1 MEVLL
6 LVSMISGR
14 SSTSLWRLLAI
25 MVIAG
30 ALSAC
35 GAQQVTVKGDF
46 PTPLMDPM
54 PLRIGIWYDEEFSTH
69 EFFDD
74 AAGRSEASWLVKT
87 GEAQVQMWDTVLG
100 SMFVE
105 LVPMRGKPGGGEMNQ
120 VVDAILVPPID
131 ELQYAIP
138 LHTNVK
144 VYAIWLRYRFELML
158 NHGDE
163 IANWTMTSYG
173 KTPTAFMRSDTGAVN
188 LAAVMALRDA
198 GANFATNFAR
208 VPDVQNWLEQRSNPA
223 SRNATLQSQSRSQ
236 QEAEPTTDQAQAR
249 SDTDTSAPIPA
260 PQPAPQPISPDTTD
274 ERAGS

>member
-1 MEVLL
+1 
-6 LVSMISGR
+6 
-14 SSTSLWRLLAI
+14 
-25 MVIAG
+25 
-30 ALSAC
+30 
-35 GAQQVTVKGDF
+35 
-46 PTPLMDPM
+46 
-54 PLRIGIWYDEEFSTH
+54 
-69 EFFDD
+69 
-74 AAGRSEASWLVKT
+74 
-87 GEAQVQMWDTVLG
+87 MWDTVLG

-120 VVDAILVPPID
+120 VVDAILVPHID

-144 VYAIWLRYRFELML
+144 VYEIWLRYRFELML